1 MNIARMT
8 ISLMV
13 AAMTALLIL
22 MLAFPE
28 ASWEAG
34 VAGLAI
40 WWDVLFPSL
49 FPFFVISEL
58 MLGFGIV
65 HFLGKLL
72 DPLMKPLFRIPGSGG
87 FVAAMGFASGYPVS
101 AKLATKLREQ
111 RLISRVEGERLVAFT
126 TSSDP
131 IFLIGAVSVG
141 FFGSSSL
148 AGILAIAH
156 YGSALLLGFIMRF
169 YGTKEEEN
177 KGPGNEKASGGAAKG
192 PGSEDGLQGNSSAG
206 AAGAKFSLRLALKA
220 MHEARINDGRSLG
233 ELLKQ
238 AVSSSLQLMA
248 VVGGLVV
255 FFSVVL
261 KLLTASGIMGL
272 LYAGVHSILGMTGLP
287 AALAEPFMGGIF
299 EVTLGARAAAA
310 PADVPLMYKA
320 AAAAFILSWG
330 GLSVHAQ
337 VASILNGADLRYL
350 PFLAARL
357 AHGFLAAILLVLL
370 WNPFMGSRSSS
381 ASFIRSEG
389 EMLLGWGSVPDAL
402 LIFLKLISVLLI
414 FSLLARIIHRLLMR
428 DEGRSRK

>member
-1 MNIARMT
+1 MNLKRWSTLSLIAATLFMA
-8 ISLMV
+8 V
-13 AAMTALLIL
+13 L
-22 MLAFPE
+22 MLAFPR

-34 VAGLAI
+34 IRGLAI

-49 FPFFVISEL
+49 FPFFVISEV

-111 RLISRVEGERLVAFT
+111 RLVSREEGERLVAFT

-141 FFGSSSL
+141 FFGNPKL
-148 AGILAIAH
+148 AGILAISH
-156 YGSALLLGFIMRF
+156 YGSALLLGVLMRF
-169 YGTKEEEN
+169 YGTQ
-177 KGPGNEKASGGAAKG
+177 GGGGNQDQ
-192 PGSEDGLQGNSSAG
+192 PSS
-206 AAGAKFSLRLALKA
+206 KSPRPSFSLRTALKA
-220 MHEARINDGRSLG
+220 MHEARLQDGRSLG
-233 ELLKQ
+233 ELLRQ
-238 AVSSSLQLMA
+238 AVGSSLQLMT

-261 KLLTASGIMGL
+261 EVLTASHVMNALYSGVRL
-272 LYAGVHSILGMTGLP
+272 LLP
-287 AALAEPFMGGIF
+287 AVALPSDLAEPLVGGLF
-299 EVTLGARAAAA
+299 EVTLGAKAAAA
-310 PADVPLMYKA
+310 PAGVPLMFKA

-350 PFLAARL
+350 PFLIARL
-357 AHGFLAAILLVLL
+357 VHAVLSAVLLLLIWNPLMGHLPAFFPLSPETGTIFSGWEGVPKMISLMLVLV
-370 WNPFMGSRSSS
+370 
-381 ASFIRSEG
+381 ASLVI
-389 EMLLGWGSVPDAL
+389 V
-402 LIFLKLISVLLI
+402 
-414 FSLLARIIHRLLMR
+414 SLLAGIIHRIIA
-428 DEGRSRK
+428 GVGKPTGK

>member
-1 MNIARMT
+1 MNLTRIA
-8 ISLMV
+8 ISLIILTMTSLGVLMV
-13 AAMTALLIL
+13 CYPAV
-22 MLAFPE
+22 
-28 ASWEAG
+28 SWEAG
-34 VAGLAI
+34 VTGLAI
-40 WWDVLFPSL
+40 WWEVLFPSL

-111 RLISRVEGERLVAFT
+111 RLISRVQGERLVAFT

-141 FFGSSSL
+141 FFGSSQL
-148 AGILAIAH
+148 AGILALAH
-156 YGSALLLGFIMRF
+156 YGSALLLGILLRF
-169 YGTKEEEN
+169 YGTREEE
-177 KGPGNEKASGGAAKG
+177 SL
-192 PGSEDGLQGNSSAG
+192 LQGSAIDMIPDQGSAPSDRMSSSP
-206 AAGAKFSLRLALKA
+206 AKFSLRSALQA
-220 MHEARINDGRSLG
+220 MHEARLNDGRSLG

-261 KLLTASGIMGL
+261 KLLTASGIMSL
-272 LYAGVHSILGMTGLP
+272 LYAGIQSLLVTAGLP
-287 AALAEPFMGGIF
+287 ADLAEPFVGGMF
-299 EVTLGARAAAA
+299 EVTLGAKAAAA
-310 PADVPLMYKA
+310 PPGVPLMYKA

-357 AHGFLAAILLVLL
+357 IHGILAASLLLLL
-370 WNPFMGSRSSS
+370 WTPMMGTGS
-381 ASFIRSEG
+381 AA
-389 EMLLGWGSVPDAL
+389 MLPVSPEEEISVGWSSVPDAFV
-402 LIFLKLISVLLI
+402 IFLKWIAVLLI
-414 FSLLARIIHRLLMR
+414 LSLLARIIHWILART
-428 DEGRSRK
+428 EGRTRK

>member
-1 MNIARMT
+1 MNIARIT
-8 ISLMV
+8 ISMMV
-13 AAMTALLIL
+13 ITMAAIGFL
-22 MLAFPE
+22 MLAYPQ
-28 ASWEAG
+28 AAWEAG
-34 VAGLAI
+34 VTGLAI
-40 WWDVLFPSL
+40 WWEVLFPSL

-141 FFGSSSL
+141 FFGSSKL
-148 AGILAIAH
+148 AGILALAH
-156 YGSALLLGFIMRF
+156 YGSALLLGVIMRF
-169 YGTKEEEN
+169 YGTKQDALDQ
-177 KGPGNEKASGGAAKG
+177 KV
-192 PGSEDGLQGNSSAG
+192 DLQIKTVKVNSSASSSKPSEPS
-206 AAGAKFSLRLALKA
+206 ARFSLRLALKA
-220 MHEARINDGRSLG
+220 MHEARQNDGRSLG

-255 FFSVVL
+255 FFSVIL
-261 KLLTASGIMGL
+261 ELLTASGMMTL
-272 LYAGVHSILGMTGLP
+272 LYASVHSFLSLTGLP
-287 AALAEPFMGGIF
+287 SALAEPFVGGIF
-299 EVTLGARAAAA
+299 EVTLGAKAAAA
-310 PADVPLMYKA
+310 PVSVPLMHKA

-337 VASILNGADLRYL
+337 VASILNGADLRYA

-357 AHGFLAAILLVLL
+357 IHGILAAALLLLL
-370 WNPFMGSRSSS
+370 WEPFMGSPSDDAWLNSLY
-381 ASFIRSEG
+381 G
-389 EMLLGWGSVPDAL
+389 EMPAGWSSIPDAF
-402 LIFLKLISVLLI
+402 LIFLKLISILLI
-414 FSLLARIIHRLLMR
+414 LSLLARIIHRLLTR
-428 DEGRSRK
+428 AEGRSRK